1 MIVHIYEGD
10 QKGSIEWCKKNF
22 DDIVEVKGP
31 TIAALHRAAYDPLG
45 YTAVVFYFRDEV
57 DYFHFLLKWS

>member
-1 MIVHIYEGD
+1 MDMIVHIYEGD

-31 TIAALHRAAYDPLG
+31 TIAALHIFPLG
-45 YTAVVFYFRDEV
+45 QRTFMISPGTNRHQIF
-57 DYFHFLLKWS
+57 